1 MAEEFAD
8 SIMDQM
14 QSLTV
19 PQLVDL
25 CDKYSVTVPDD
36 KKDKR
41 GALLR
46 LLTAFVTSQSSDTDG
61 EAVLGRL
68 DGDTGKM
75 LKRQVK
81 QGRREMIKQR
91 SLQQRLG
98 CRQ

>member
-25 CDKYSVTVPDD
+25 CDKYSVAVPDD

-46 LLTAFVTSQSSDTDG
+46 LLTAYVTS
-61 EAVLGRL
+61 
-68 DGDTGKM
+68 
-75 LKRQVK
+75 
-81 QGRREMIKQR
+81 
-91 SLQQRLG
+91 
-98 CRQ
+98 